1 MTTFESTIYK
11 AECNDDEIFRVIS
24 DLNNIEKFKNR
35 IPDQISDLK
44 FDADSCQF
52 SVNPVGEMG
61 IRIIEREPN
70 KTVKFSADKSMI
82 GFNLWI
88 QTKQVAPD
96 DTRIK
101 VTIKADLNPII
112 KPMVEGILGKAV
124 NKMAEMLASL
134 PYKNF

>member
-11 AECNDDEIFRVIS
+11 AECNDDEIFRIIS

-70 KTVKFSADKSMI
+70 KTVKFSAEKSMI

>member
-11 AECNDDEIFRVIS
+11 AECDDDEIFRVIS

-70 KTVKFSADKSMI
+70 KTVKFSAEKSMI

>member
-35 IPDQISDLK
+35 IPNQISDLK

-70 KTVKFSADKSMI
+70 KTVKFSAEKSMI

>member
-1 MTTFESTIYK
+1 MTTFESTVYK

-70 KTVKFSADKSMI
+70 KTVKFSAEKSNA
-82 GFNLWI
+82 GWLVRKRSWC
-88 QTKQVAPD
+88 V
-96 DTRIK
+96 
-101 VTIKADLNPII
+101 
-112 KPMVEGILGKAV
+112 
-124 NKMAEMLASL
+124 
-134 PYKNF
+134 

>member
-1 MTTFESTIYK
+1 MTTFESAVCK

-24 DLNNIEKFKNR
+24 DLNNIDKFKNR
-35 IPDQISDLK
+35 IPDEISDLK
-44 FDADSCQF
+44 YDMDSCQF
-52 SVNPVGEMG
+52 SINPVGEMG

-70 KTVKFSADKSMI
+70 KTVKFSAEKSMI

-101 VTIKADLNPII
+101 VTIKADLNPSI
-112 KPMVEGILGKAV
+112 KPMVEGILSKAV
-124 NKMAEMLASL
+124 NKLAEVLAAL
-134 PYKNF
+134 PYKSF

>member
-1 MTTFESTIYK
+1 MTTFESAVCK
-11 AECNDDEIFRVIS
+11 AERNDDEIFRVIS
-24 DLNNIEKFKNR
+24 DLNNIDKFKNR
-35 IPDQISDLK
+35 IPDEISNLK
-44 FDADSCQF
+44 YDTDSCQF
-52 SVNPVGEMG
+52 SINPVGEMG

-70 KTVKFSADKSMI
+70 KTVKFSAEKSMI

-112 KPMVEGILGKAV
+112 KPMVEGILSKAV
-124 NKMAEMLASL
+124 NKLAEVLAAL
-134 PYKNF
+134 PYKSF

>member
-1 MTTFESTIYK
+1 MTTFESTVYK
-11 AECNDDEIFRVIS
+11 AECHDDEIFRVIS

-70 KTVKFSADKSMI
+70 KTVKFSAEKSMI

-124 NKMAEMLASL
+124 NKMAEMLAAL
-134 PYKNF
+134 PYKSF

>member
-1 MTTFESTIYK
+1 M
-11 AECNDDEIFRVIS
+11 
-24 DLNNIEKFKNR
+24 
-35 IPDQISDLK
+35 
-44 FDADSCQF
+44 DSCQF
-52 SVNPVGEMG
+52 SINPVGEMG

-70 KTVKFSADKSMI
+70 KTVKFSAEKSMI

-112 KPMVEGILGKAV
+112 KPMVEGILSKAV
-124 NKMAEMLASL
+124 NKLAEVLAAL
-134 PYKNF
+134 PYKSF